1 MKELF
6 GKFFGGLNPA
16 YFFRQLVFGIILG
29 AVFIAG
35 KANSTT
41 GLEFGELLMMVV
53 STLLYP
59 YSRFVYESIVSF
71 ITGGNVFI
79 VNGLVMMFVKVMTMC
94 MCWFMAVFIAPVGL
108 AFLYW
113 RNTRQ
118 AAN

>member
-16 YFFRQLVFGIILG
+16 YFFRHLVFGIILG

-35 KANSTT
+35 KANSPT

-59 YSRFVYESIVSF
+59 YSRFVYESIVRF
-71 ITGGNVFI
+71 ILGENRIFANALLWMI
-79 VNGLVMMFVKVMTMC
+79 VKVMTMC
-94 MCWFMAVFIAPVGL
+94 ICWFMAIFIAPVGL